1 MKTVGQILKENR
13 KEKQIGL
20 DQIAQETKIR
30 KRFLVALEKDD
41 YRPFSSVATIK
52 GFIKNYTQLLGL
64 DSEKILAIFKRDY
77 RRNQEQKLILQP
89 GVDLEKQFKWNPKKS
104 LILVIALFVIAFS
117 SYLIHQYYGLLGKP
131 GLEIYSP
138 ENNKQVIEE
147 QLIIKGKTDLDN
159 SVSVNGNLIQI
170 NNQGEFNYRL
180 KLISGENKIVIEV
193 TNRLGRKTREIRHV
207 YLN

>member
-1 MKTVGQILKENR
+1 MKTVGQILKESR
-13 KEKQIGL
+13 KEKQTSLG
-20 DQIAQETKIR
+20 QIAQETKIR
-30 KRFLVALEKDD
+30 KRFLIALEKDD
-41 YRPFSSVATIK
+41 YKPFSSVATIK
-52 GFIKNYTQLLGL
+52 GFIKNYAQFLGL

-104 LILVIALFVIAFS
+104 LILIIALFIIAFS

-138 ENNKQVIEE
+138 EDNKQVTEE

-193 TNRLGRKTREIRHV
+193 TNRLGRKTREMRHV

>member
-41 YRPFSSVATIK
+41 YRSFSSVATIK

-131 GLEIYSP
+131 GLEIYSL

>member
-1 MKTVGQILKENR
+1 MKTAGQILRESR

-30 KRFLVALEKDD
+30 KRFLIALEKDD
-41 YRPFSSVATIK
+41 YEPFSSVATIK
-52 GFIKNYTQLLGL
+52 GFIKNYAQFLGL

-104 LILVIALFVIAFS
+104 LILVIALFIIAFS
-117 SYLIHQYYGLLGKP
+117 YYLIHQYYGLLGKP

-138 ENNKQVIEE
+138 ENNKQVVEE
-147 QLIIKGKTDLDN
+147 QLIIKGETDVDN

-193 TNRLGRKTREIRHV
+193 TNRLGRKTREIRNV

>member
-1 MKTVGQILKENR
+1 MKTAGQILKESR
-13 KEKQIGL
+13 KEKQTSL

-30 KRFLVALEKDD
+30 KRFLIALEKDD
-41 YRPFSSVATIK
+41 YIPFSSVATIK
-52 GFIKNYTQLLGL
+52 GFIKNYAQFLGL

-104 LILVIALFVIAFS
+104 LILVIALFIIAFS